1 MKEVRGVEENQKSH
15 AVDALCEAATSL
27 MRFLSNSD
35 VCKVTYGVPEE
46 NAQYVVQIKKTS
58 LNVINRLKE
67 L

>member
-1 MKEVRGVEENQKSH
+1 MEENQKPH
-15 AVDALCEAATSL
+15 VVDALCEAATSL